1 MSLMDSVK
9 TLLAQYSGGSAPD
22 ENAGLHFDQL
32 AKSADPGMLASGISA
47 AMRSDQT
54 PAFADIVSQL
64 FASGSASQKAG
75 MLGALLSAAPPD
87 QRAQLAGMLTGGAPA
102 DLSLNE
108 QHVAG
113 LSPQDVASMAR
124 TVEERNPGIIDTMS
138 SFYAQH
144 PTLVKTLGTAAMMI
158 AMRKIAERHQA

>member
-9 TLLAQYSGGSAPD
+9 TLLAQYSGGSPPD

-32 AKSADPGMLASGISA
+32 ARSADPGMLASGISA

-64 FASGSASQKAG
+64 FASGSGSQKAG
-75 MLGALLSAAPPD
+75 MLGALLSEASPD
-87 QRAQLAGMLTGGAPA
+87 QRAQLAGMLTGAPA

-124 TVEERNPGIIDTMS
+124 SVEERNPGIIDTMS

-158 AMRKIAERHQA
+158 AMRKIAEHHQA

>member
-9 TLLAQYSGGSAPD
+9 TLLAQYSGGSPPD
-22 ENAGLHFDQL
+22 ENAGQHFDQL
-32 AKSADPGMLASGISA
+32 AQSADAGTLASGISA

-64 FASGSASQKAG
+64 FANGTGSQKAG
-75 MLGALLSAAPPD
+75 MLGALLSAASPD
-87 QRAQLAGMLTGGAPA
+87 QQAQLAGMLSGAPA
-102 DLSLNE
+102 NLSLNE

-144 PTLVKTLGTAAMMI
+144 PTLVKTLGTAAMVI
-158 AMRKIAERHQA
+158 AMRKIAEHHQA

>member
-9 TLLAQYSGGSAPD
+9 TLLAQYSGGAPSDESA
-22 ENAGLHFDQL
+22 ATHFDQV
-32 AKSADPGMLASGISA
+32 AQSAGPGMLASGISA

-54 PAFADIVSQL
+54 PAFGDIVSQL
-64 FASGSASQKAG
+64 FANGTGAQKAG
-75 MLGALLSAAPPD
+75 MVSALLSAASPE
-87 QRAQLAGMLTGGAPA
+87 QRAQLAGMLNGAPA
-102 DLSLNE
+102 GASLNE

-113 LSPQDVASMAR
+113 LSPQDVASMAKN
-124 TVEERNPGIIDTMS
+124 VEAQNPGIIDTMS

-158 AMRKIAERHQA
+158 AMRKIAEQHQA